1 MRSLLFLP
9 ATRLERFAKA
19 IASGADAVILDL
31 EDGVDPGA
39 RTEARAALLELAEAR
54 FNDVETDIYVRLN
67 SQRCPDGILDLAAA
81 LSWDHWPTGFM
92 LPKIESAVEIL
103 QIKALADAQS
113 KSAMLIPVI
122 ETPLGLARIDGIAAE
137 CGMIGGIGFGA
148 VDYTSETT
156 GSMEREALLFPRS
169 RIVNAA
175 AIASA
180 PAIDGPWLDLDDLD
194 GLYADCRHGRSLG
207 FGGKIAI
214 HPKHVAT
221 INRAFSPSTTE
232 ADWAARVLEASEKA
246 GIGAFSFE
254 GRMIDAPVL
263 TRARRLIAQAD
274 RN

>member
-1 MRSLLFLP
+1 MFLP
-9 ATRLERFAKA
+9 ATRLDRFAKA

-39 RTEARAALLELAEAR
+39 RAEAR
-54 FNDVETDIYVRLN
+54 TALGELAASNYGAVDTPVYVRVN
-67 SQRCPDGILDLAAA
+67 AQRSPDGIFDMAAI
-81 LSWDHWPTGFM
+81 LSFDHWPMGFM
-92 LPKIESAVEIL
+92 LPKIESVVEVL
-103 QIKALADAQS
+103 QIKALADARS
-113 KSAMLIPVI
+113 KTITLVPVI
-122 ETPLGLARIDGIAAE
+122 ETPLGLARVEEIAAT
-137 CGMIGGIGFGA
+137 CGRIGGIGFGA

-156 GSMEREALLFPRS
+156 GSMDREALLAPRA

-180 PAIDGPWLDLDDLD
+180 PAIDCPWLDLDDLD
-194 GLYADCRHGRSLG
+194 GLDADCRHGRSLG

-214 HPKHVAT
+214 HPKHIAT
-221 INRAFSPSTTE
+221 INRAFSPTAAE
-232 ADWAARVLEASEKA
+232 AEWATRVLEASEKA

-263 TRARRLIAQAD
+263 ARARRLIEQAD